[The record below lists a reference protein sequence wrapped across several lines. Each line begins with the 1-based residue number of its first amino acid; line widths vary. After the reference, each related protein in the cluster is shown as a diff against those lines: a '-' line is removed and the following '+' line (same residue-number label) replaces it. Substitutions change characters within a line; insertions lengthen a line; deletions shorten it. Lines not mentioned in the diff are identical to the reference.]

1 MIADAMITII
11 TSLIATLLAILPDST
26 GLPAGAQS
34 AFTDMMG
41 FMYTF
46 DFILP
51 IATIITILGI
61 AMAFHA
67 SMFTFRGITWL
78 LQKFPGVN

>member
-1 MIADAMITII
+1 MIIDAIINII
-11 TSLIATLLAILPDST
+11 TSLVGVLIGILPDST
-26 GLPAGAQS
+26 GLPDGAQT
-34 AFTDMMG
+34 AFTAMLG

-51 IATIITILGI
+51 ISTLLTILGI

-67 SMFTFRGITWL
+67 SMFAFRGITWL
-78 LQKFPGVN
+78 LQKFPLIN

>member
-1 MIADAMITII
+1 MITDALINII
-11 TSLIATLLAILPDST
+11 TSLIGVLIDILPNSV
-26 GLPAGAQS
+26 GLPEGAQV
-34 AFTDMMG
+34 AFTTMMG

-51 IATIITILGI
+51 ISTIITILGI

-67 SMFTFRGITWL
+67 SMFAFKGITWL
-78 LQKFPGVN
+78 LQKFPLVN